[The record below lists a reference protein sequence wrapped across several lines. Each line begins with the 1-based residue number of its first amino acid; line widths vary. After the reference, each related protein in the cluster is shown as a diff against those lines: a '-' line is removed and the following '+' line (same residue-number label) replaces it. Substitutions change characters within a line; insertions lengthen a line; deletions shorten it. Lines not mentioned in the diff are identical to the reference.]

1 MIDLAPIA
9 PDYEY
14 YANAYHGKM
23 KQDAFESCFLD
34 AVAEVECY
42 IRSNATDV
50 ELEACAPRVKNAICA
65 VCDVMGNAEL
75 RVTEYTAGEV
85 RESYGT
91 AGYSLTAEA
100 AVRRYLA
107 STGLL
112 KRGTW
117 L

>member
-9 PDYEY
+9 PDFEY
-14 YANAYHGKM
+14 YTDTYHGKM
-23 KQDAFESCFLD
+23 KQAVFESCLID

-42 IRSNATDV
+42 VRSNATDT
-50 ELEACAPRVKNAICA
+50 ELEACETRIKNAICA
-65 VCDVMGNAEL
+65 VCDVMGNSEL
-75 RVTEYTAGEV
+75 RITEYTAGEV
-85 RESYGT
+85 RESYGS

-107 STGLL
+107 GTGLL

>member
-14 YANAYHGKM
+14 YTDIYHGKM
-23 KQDAFESCFLD
+23 KQDAFGSSLVD

-42 IRSNATDV
+42 VRSNATDA
-50 ELEACAPRVKNAICA
+50 ELEACALRIKNAICA
-65 VCDVMGNAEL
+65 VCDVMGNSDL

-85 RESYGT
+85 RESYGS

-107 STGLL
+107 GTGLL